1 MRNHVSQQQQFG
13 KLVTLSLLAVIIV
26 ELTVGGVLWGRR
38 LLRRPPVLPIL
49 QAGDPLFARQ
59 LPVLAR
65 DAEQRGTTED
75 WLNLSVALLAQGFYD
90 EAELAFRRVIE
101 LDPLNQEGRFG
112 LAFCLDRVGR
122 IEESKPEYHRAIAL
136 NSRPNVTDRLS
147 QYAWMALGRNELREE
162 HAAEAEEI
170 FRRTDRFQTQAVQL
184 IKLLIRSGRAAEAMP
199 RLDAALK
206 QFPMSLEFHFLRY
219 RALLELDRPEEAAKV
234 ADLFDRL
241 RPTISLNFN
250 TDYVRHYRKRTGF
263 DEAIEEYNQ
272 LISDRNMD
280 RMAAVLEELLK
291 EIGTLPV
298 PMAST
303 VQVSLAEVELQRQRS
318 ERILELVH
326 TLHLTEVEGADVL
339 QLEGAALQ
347 MQGHHAQAVALWE
360 RAMQMGPNP
369 QLAEKLAEEADR
381 IKDTRKRD
389 HWRAQAALL
398 QTRELFW
405 NNRIEEALPPV
416 RQALQLDGE
425 NPQAWYYLGQVQ
437 RVRGDFPAAREA
449 YEKCLQLAPWY
460 GRADAALRLLPAT

>member
-1 MRNHVSQQQQFG
+1 
-13 KLVTLSLLAVIIV
+13 
-26 ELTVGGVLWGRR
+26 
-38 LLRRPPVLPIL
+38 
-49 QAGDPLFARQ
+49 
-59 LPVLAR
+59 
-65 DAEQRGTTED
+65 
-75 WLNLSVALLAQGFYD
+75 
-90 EAELAFRRVIE
+90 
-101 LDPLNQEGRFG
+101 
-112 LAFCLDRVGR
+112 
-122 IEESKPEYHRAIAL
+122 
-136 NSRPNVTDRLS
+136 
-147 QYAWMALGRNELREE
+147 MALGRNELREE